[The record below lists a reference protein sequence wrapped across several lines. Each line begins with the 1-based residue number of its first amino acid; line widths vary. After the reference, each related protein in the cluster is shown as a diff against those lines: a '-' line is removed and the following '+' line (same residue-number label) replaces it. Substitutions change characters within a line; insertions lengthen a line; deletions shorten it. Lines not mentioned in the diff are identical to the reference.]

1 MTITLEKR
9 DTSMIGTTGASVSF
23 ELNPT
28 KGLIPER
35 FEAVR
40 SGVNGSRRDS
50 FSGYPL
56 VRRDGPGWG

>member
-1 MTITLEKR
+1 
-9 DTSMIGTTGASVSF
+9 MIGTTGASVSF